1 MIQSDNI
8 QLNTITELCF
18 DTSSKFSFIQ
28 SEKKLINFDMLA
40 KKLGAV
46 VSSPDALIEENST
59 IYFIE
64 FKNQKSNKILPG
76 KLLEKLYG
84 GITVYSHFSYENYFQ
99 KDAIKIKYI
108 IIGNQEKGQE
118 QKYEPNPLK
127 TSLGNILEKSGNQ
140 ITPDDIKSRCR
151 QGMLKRL
158 EHLILVA
165 KALSKY
171 NISIE
176 ISFLLFKDEREN
188 FISSLTAL

>member
-1 MIQSDNI
+1 MIQIDNI

-46 VSSPDALIEENST
+46 VSSPDALIEEDST

-64 FKNQKSNKILPG
+64 FKNQKSSKISP
-76 KLLEKLYG
+76 KNLLEKLYG
-84 GITVYSHFSYENYFQ
+84 GITIYSHFSYENYFQ
-99 KDAIKIKYI
+99 KDDIKIKYI
-108 IIGNQEKGQE
+108 IIGNQEKDQE
-118 QKYEPNPLK
+118 YESNPLK
-127 TSLGNILEKSGNQ
+127 TTMNEILTKSDNQ
-140 ITPDDIKSRCR
+140 ITLDEIKKKCN

-158 EHLILVA
+158 GHLILVA

-176 ISFLLFKDEREN
+176 ISCLLFKDEREN
-188 FISSLTAL
+188 FISSLTTL

>member
-1 MIQSDNI
+1 MIQIDNI

-46 VSSPDALIEENST
+46 VSSPDALIEEDST

-64 FKNQKSNKILPG
+64 FKNQKSSKISP
-76 KLLEKLYG
+76 KNLLEKLYG
-84 GITVYSHFSYENYFQ
+84 GITIYSHFSYENYFQ
-99 KDAIKIKYI
+99 KDDIKIKYI
-108 IIGNQEKGQE
+108 IIGNQEKDQE
-118 QKYEPNPLK
+118 YESNPLK
-127 TSLGNILEKSGNQ
+127 TTMNEILTKSGNQ
-140 ITPDDIKSRCR
+140 ITLDEVKKKCN

-158 EHLILVA
+158 GHLILVA

-176 ISFLLFKDEREN
+176 ISCLLFKDEREN
-188 FISSLTAL
+188 FISSLTTL